1 MGGGGT
7 LYLRSTMTTR
17 LLSCILPASF
27 YAKNDKSIDGLHE
40 CIAEDLARLFRDGL
54 TVPAT

>member
-1 MGGGGT
+1 
-7 LYLRSTMTTR
+7 MTTR

-27 YAKNDKSIDGLHE
+27 YAKNDKSIDGFHE
-40 CIAEDLARLFRDGL
+40 CIAEDLTRLFRDGL